1 MMKESMR
8 ASTFALLAPVLFAGV
23 LVAQT
28 HPENPKFTIVISA
41 DKPVV
46 TLGADIT
53 IAITV
58 TNISEDEIGI
68 ACGNWGRVQSGY
80 QYDMRDEQGAAVA
93 RFGPRYR
100 KMPDGSMFRLPDR
113 DPGDSM
119 PGGCGI
125 KPGKFMDVD
134 STISDEYN
142 FDHPGKYTI
151 RVWKPAKMG
160 TPEKPELDRIYSNTI
175 TIIVLPSDTKPT
187 TDEPPPTQP

>member
-8 ASTFALLAPVLFAGV
+8 ASTFALLAPVLFAGA
-23 LVAQT
+23 LVAQSN
-28 HPENPKFTIVISA
+28 PENPKFTIVISA
-41 DKPVV
+41 DKPEV

-53 IAITV
+53 IAITI
-58 TNISEDEIGI
+58 TNISEEEISI
-68 ACGNWGRVQSGY
+68 ACGYSGRVQDGY

-113 DPGDSM
+113 YPGDTRI
-119 PGGCGI
+119 GGCGI
-125 KPGKFMDVD
+125 KPGGFMYVY

-175 TIIVLPSDTKPT
+175 TVAVVAPEPAPDTSK
-187 TDEPPPTQP
+187 